1 MAFENISGLSLLS
14 QYDDLCRHV
23 DVLKQGCENEF
34 KQFVQNLPKLQQEL
48 RAAQAEIHKLKMR
61 INALEME
68 KKGCEGQIKQLESL
82 FGEEIS
88 KRRKLESE
96 NKIIAKKLAIISD
109 VILAQ
114 GNPIN
119 AETKEKVKILL
130 SDEECG
136 HRQYLPGLTTIED
149 SIGSLLS
156 SSDCDDTFEQSS
168 LNISCPQKRP
178 FTRNY
183 GNQSYEKRKKLEKT
197 VTSQFATDQQ
207 PDLIKIDKVPEV
219 EKCLDVLSSSE
230 LSSISSTEAPV
241 SAHQSDCELMKS
253 CSYNLR
259 NRTNR
264 STTLNLLRNRSD
276 IIRLPTQ
283 DHCFVSKSAVRS
295 ERCYSCDKLIGF
307 CKQTLKC
314 NNCKMTCHP
323 ECKNQCP
330 AICIPLTPCS
340 TKGSESLISDYTSST
355 SSMIPSLII
364 HCVNEIESRGL
375 KDIGLYRISG
385 MEKEVKDIKEKL
397 LKGKNLINLKKVHIH
412 ALCGTIKSFLRSLK
426 EPLIPTSAWPTLV
439 KVTEQKDKNRSLHL
453 LYNLVCDLPQ
463 PNKETLAFLM
473 LHLQRVGESTNC
485 KMPVDSLA
493 RVLGPTIIGYSS
505 PSLSNSNLL
514 KETAQQCSVMKK
526 LLILPSD
533 CWQNILSKVSA
544 NSKSFSI
551 ISALKTSN
559 STSIS
564 EDSRIGPVY
573 ASVAKDR
580 LKDRKN
586 KNSPR
591 SS

>member
-1 MAFENISGLSLLS
+1 M
-14 QYDDLCRHV
+14 
-23 DVLKQGCENEF
+23 
-34 KQFVQNLPKLQQEL
+34 
-48 RAAQAEIHKLKMR
+48 
-61 INALEME
+61 
-68 KKGCEGQIKQLESL
+68 
-82 FGEEIS
+82 
-88 KRRKLESE
+88 
-96 NKIIAKKLAIISD
+96 
-109 VILAQ
+109 
-114 GNPIN
+114 
-119 AETKEKVKILL
+119 
-130 SDEECG
+130 
-136 HRQYLPGLTTIED
+136 
-149 SIGSLLS
+149 
-156 SSDCDDTFEQSS
+156 
-168 LNISCPQKRP
+168 
-178 FTRNY
+178 
-183 GNQSYEKRKKLEKT
+183 KT

-397 LKGKNLINLKKVHIH
+397 LKGKNLINLKKVHIF
-412 ALCGTIKSFLRSLK
+412 TPFVEQIKK
-426 EPLIPTSAWPTLV
+426 
-439 KVTEQKDKNRSLHL
+439 QKDKNRSLHL

-580 LKDRKN
+580 LKDR
-586 KNSPR
+586 
-591 SS
+591 